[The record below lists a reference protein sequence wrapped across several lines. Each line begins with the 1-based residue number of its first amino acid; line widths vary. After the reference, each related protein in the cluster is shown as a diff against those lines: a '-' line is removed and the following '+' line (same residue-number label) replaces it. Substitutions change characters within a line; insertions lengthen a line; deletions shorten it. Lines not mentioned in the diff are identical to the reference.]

1 MDFPVFVVL
10 PGSGVGLRF
19 GTPLPKQYT
28 DIKNKSLF
36 LYTVQAFHRFPWIH
50 TIVVVVSPSDIPWV
64 QEQLEGNN
72 LTRVRVVAG
81 AKTRHRSI
89 YNGVKALKDVCHGE
103 DVVLI
108 HDIVRILAE
117 ENVVKDVANAARLH
131 GASGI
136 TRPLTSTVIA
146 KSSDGF
152 LSESLDRTKY
162 VASEMPQG
170 FHFEVI
176 NTAYEKAT
184 EYDFEFGTECLHLA
198 LKYTGTKAWL
208 VEGPDSLWK
217 VTYRKDLFAA
227 EGILTENLS
236 SIYVEEGSSHL
247 RDTVM
252 SCIADSGL
260 KISSEKTP
268 NCTDSG
274 FIFFVPQ
281 KSLELEIATK
291 IKKICSLMNKIIVDH
306 SIEDSD
312 SNLNVLTDKMNNS
325 EESSGQNKGTHN
337 TVNKVCTKCS
347 FLTRKTVVTVVEIDK
362 KDERRETI
370 EDIRDQILGESLPDS
385 VDICAVVCHSQS
397 NSHKVGSLVASLVRN
412 QDSGMNYQVL
422 YVE

>member
-1 MDFPVFVVL
+1 MCRGD
-10 PGSGVGLRF
+10 
-19 GTPLPKQYT
+19 
-28 DIKNKSLF
+28 
-36 LYTVQAFHRFPWIH
+36 
-50 TIVVVVSPSDIPWV
+50 
-64 QEQLEGNN
+64 
-72 LTRVRVVAG
+72 
-81 AKTRHRSI
+81 
-89 YNGVKALKDVCHGE
+89 

-108 HDIVRILAE
+108 HDIVRVLAE

-306 SIEDSD
+306 SVEDSD
-312 SNLNVLTDKMNNS
+312 SSLNVLTDKMNNS
-325 EESSGQNKGTHN
+325 EESSGTEESSGQNKGTHN